1 MLTVPR
7 KVILAIIAA
16 GLNIV
21 ANGRSLREILYSI
34 ALAIVLIIA
43 VSNRH
48 SAHRL

>member
-16 GLNIV
+16 ALNIV

-43 VSNRH
+43 VSNRG